1 MPIAPTSINVSGR
14 RVRVGVQVG
23 DLRVPLRVGLVFDR
37 NHAAGQGAAAAP
49 VAAKPE
55 GIAAGNVVVVGVL
68 EEETLRG
75 EAGSGHSVFL
85 SARCAAMSGG
95 FFLRVQ

>member
-68 EEETLRG
+68 EEEALR
-75 EAGSGHSVFL
+75 ACV
-85 SARCAAMSGG
+85 GG
-95 FFLRVQ
+95 